1 MQTLSK
7 KYIRVLVNSL
17 CQSCY
22 IDAQIFKFGLF
33 QKFCPVLI
41 KFVNKNKTL
50 ESEILNTIS
59 EFTQKNSAPG
69 TEKILANILCD
80 CNLVSNEVYQKWLRN
95 SNRTKTET
103 AAVAPSNNSSL
114 IKQKENKLESVIN
127 PILSLEQKFEKI
139 FKEKLIK
146 NEKIFNKI
154 KV

>member
-59 EFTQKNSAPG
+59 EFTQKNTAPG

-80 CNLVSNEVYQKWLRN
+80 CNLVTNGVYQKWLRN

-103 AAVAPSNNSSL
+103 AAAAAPSNNSR
-114 IKQKENKLESVIN
+114 QKENKLESVIN